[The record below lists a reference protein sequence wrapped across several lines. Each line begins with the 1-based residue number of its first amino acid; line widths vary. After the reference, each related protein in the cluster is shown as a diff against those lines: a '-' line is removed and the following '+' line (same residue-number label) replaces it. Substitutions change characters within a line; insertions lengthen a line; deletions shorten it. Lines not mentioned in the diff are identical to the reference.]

1 MPASVKSPPETAR
14 TSLPV
19 RRSTRTTDTFPASA
33 GGVNKDDGAESAAR
47 MGEAASI
54 AIAKKQIYTIL
65 FWHGEG
71 PSIFPPLHCYHLLM
85 DSTAG
90 FVLTG
95 GRSSRMGR
103 DKALL
108 PIEGSLLVERT
119 AERVRAAA
127 GSVTLIGAPGRYAHL
142 GLPVLPDLVEDCGP
156 IGGLHT
162 ALKSTRADWNLVV
175 ACDMPGL
182 TAGFLG
188 DLLAA
193 ARQLG
198 CACLV
203 PQTDSGLHPL
213 CAVYHRRAERR
224 RRIRYPT

>member
-1 MPASVKSPPETAR
+1 
-14 TSLPV
+14 
-19 RRSTRTTDTFPASA
+19 
-33 GGVNKDDGAESAAR
+33 
-47 MGEAASI
+47 
-54 AIAKKQIYTIL
+54 
-65 FWHGEG
+65 
-71 PSIFPPLHCYHLLM
+71 M

-108 PIEGSLLVERT
+108 PIEGTLLVERT

-127 GSVTLIGAPGRYAHL
+127 GSATLVGVPARYAHL
-142 GLPVLPDLVEDCGP
+142 GLPVLPDLTEGSGPGGP
-156 IGGLHT
+156 IFGLHT
-162 ALKSTRADWNLVV
+162 ALKTTGADWNLVV

-182 TAGFLG
+182 TAAFLSE
-188 DLLAA
+188 LLAA

-203 PQTDSGLHPL
+203 PRTDSGLHPL
-213 CAVYHRRAERR
+213 CAVYHRRVSDAVEFVIKHKILKMHELLKSLGAVPWPVADPLLLENVNTPLEWGAR
-224 RRIRYPT
+224 